1 MVGTFRASHSAS
13 SASFSKEDTD
23 RWIWAPSRECWPLVL
38 LAREDRRG
46 VLRRTLNA
54 WFAASGHAVAAA
66 HALHVHRNTL
76 EYRLRRIRE
85 VTGLNPAVYEEGMM
99 LYIALQLE

>member
-1 MVGTFRASHSAS
+1 M
-13 SASFSKEDTD
+13 
-23 RWIWAPSRECWPLVL
+23 L